1 MKLRNAVNGSV
12 WDTKILDESFALRHL
27 LLLQLQSRT
36 CGSKRGRQ
44 TERPAMNHGTLPAD
58 RTEIIADGIGINAVA
73 AEDLRIFFPQISGE
87 TYTLEL
93 HVECPLDDR
102 FISESR
108 KNFIRDTVA
117 VRQIVEL
124 HFTVIYRNTHKRDS
138 KIRRIGVSVHTT
150 LGDVTVTP
158 SLQINFYG
166 FHGNTSLNPP
176 GRYPASRPPDIALL
190 FFTVL
195 EGVDQNSN

>member
-1 MKLRNAVNGSV
+1 M
-12 WDTKILDESFALRHL
+12 D
-27 LLLQLQSRT
+27 
-36 CGSKRGRQ
+36 
-44 TERPAMNHGTLPAD
+44 HGTLPAD
-58 RTEIIADGIGINAVA
+58 WTEIIADGIGINAVT

-87 TYTLEL
+87 TYTLKL

-102 FISESR
+102 FIGERR

-124 HFTVIYRNTHKRDS
+124 HCTVIYRNAHQRDS

-158 SLQINFYG
+158 SLQIDFYC

-176 GRYPASRPPDIALL
+176 GRNSVSRPPDIHWLIKRGNRRRHRWRNHPLHGSCRREAHRRGASGGRCAGGA
-190 FFTVL
+190 V
-195 EGVDQNSN
+195 